1 MSKKAKFAIPTLM
14 AAGLV
19 PMAAAGDEPA
29 QGPSFNSD
37 SFFDDFKNIV
47 ANIDESHEFTLAGHG
62 SHESHASHGSHESHR
77 SYSERVVP
85 DEEAVKQVSLGSRNE
100 SSTPFNSVLPST
112 PAIAKKL
119 KVLPGNSG
127 KFQTLVTRAQLAL
140 IARGYQ
146 AGEVN
151 GEVHARTVAALYR
164 YQSNTGLVPT
174 GKITPETLSSLGII
188 AQ

>member
-1 MSKKAKFAIPTLM
+1 MARKAKFAIPTLI
-14 AAGLV
+14 AAGLA
-19 PMAAAGDEPA
+19 PMAAAGDEPG
-29 QGPSFNSD
+29 QGPEAKGNSL
-37 SFFDDFKNIV
+37 FDNFKNIV
-47 ANIDESHEFTLAGHG
+47 ANIEESHEFTLAQHG
-62 SHESHASHGSHESHR
+62 SHESHQSHQSHR
-77 SYSERVVP
+77 SYSYRVTP
-85 DEEAVKQVSLGSRNE
+85 EDDAVKQASLTSRNE
-100 SSTPFNSVLPST
+100 SSTPYNSVLPST

-127 KFQTLVTRAQLAL
+127 KFHTLVTRAQLAL
-140 IARGYQ
+140 SARGYE

-164 YQSNTGLVPT
+164 YQSDAGLVPS